1 MVRKKQTRVGF
12 IITTLL
18 LCSFF
23 SGKIDNDNRIEKID
37 YALAYYTETYPQQK
51 VYLHF
56 DKPSYAYG
64 DIIFFK
70 AYLVSALNHTPDKL
84 STNLYVEL
92 INPEKTIVE
101 TKRFWVKDGVAKGDF
116 MIRDTMPEGLYQV
129 RAYTNWMRNFA
140 PEFYFTRNIQIT
152 NPLYKTHISP
162 SDSKRNRRI
171 LRRNKSRLKD
181 IDFQFLPEGGNLVY
195 GLTST
200 VGFKAVNNAGKGV
213 DVKGTVYNSGKNRI
227 ADFSSLT
234 MGMGRFSFKPVKGEK
249 YFAVIESNDKS
260 FRLDLPKPMETGI
273 IMGVNNLSDG
283 YIHVKLLSKKFK
295 TEDRFANEVILIGQ
309 TRGQIY
315 FSKVVDLS
323 GDSAEIDID
332 KYLFPTGITQLTVF
346 SGRLIPVAERLV
358 FINHHDFLSFKCKK
372 PEKIS
377 KDSLLLKITSVNQ
390 NGSAVPADLSL
401 AVLNYDNPEDDPF
414 NTNIVQYLNLISDL
428 KGYVEDPSFYFSNSD
443 PLADKALDNLMIT
456 QGWRRFDWNE
466 VIAGRYQEM
475 KYNVEKKITIEGKIT
490 REFFELPL
498 PDCEVR
504 LSVLNRYNDVFY
516 TRSARDGSFKFDNL
530 VYNDTVDVRI
540 EANRPTG
547 RKNLV
552 IVLPETTQEPVYNFY
567 GNFFLT
573 TESARNNKAYRTK
586 MHQETLKKMK
596 EEEIREANRNKITG
610 IYSKAD
616 NVIRSEDIPEG
627 YNNVLQVLQGRV
639 PGVDVQGQ
647 RVIIR
652 GVKTFYGSTDPLYII
667 DGVPVDGVQSI
678 LNIPVQDVDRIE
690 ILKGPS
696 TAIYGSRGANGV
708 IAVYTKRGE
717 FMVKGRIDFQML
729 GYATPRKFYMP
740 KFDYK
745 EDTMNKLMTL
755 NWVPDIKTDENG
767 QISIKQKLPENIEKI
782 TLVIEGLTAD
792 GKPGASKIVFD
803 LD

>member
-1 MVRKKQTRVGF
+1 MIRNKQTRIGF
-12 IITTLL
+12 IITALL

-23 SGKIDNDNRIEKID
+23 PGKIDIDNRIEKID
-37 YALAYYTETYPQQK
+37 YALAYYTDTYPQQK
-51 VYLHF
+51 VYLHL
-56 DKPSYAYG
+56 DKPSYSYG

-92 INPEKTIVE
+92 INPEKAIIE
-101 TKRFWVKDGVAKGDF
+101 TKRLWVKDGFANGDF
-116 MIRDTMPEGLYQV
+116 MIRDTMPEGLYQI

-152 NPLYKTHISP
+152 NPVYKTHISP

-171 LRRNKSRLKD
+171 LRRNKNKLKE

-200 VGFKAVNNAGKGV
+200 VGFKAINNAGKGT
-213 DVKGTVYNSGKNRI
+213 DVKGTVYNSEKNKI
-227 ADFSSLT
+227 IEFSSLAK
-234 MGMGRFSFKPVKGEK
+234 GMGRFSFKPEKGEK
-249 YFAVIESNDKS
+249 YYAVIESNDKS
-260 FRLDLPKPMETGI
+260 FKVDLPKPMETGI
-273 IMGVNNLSDG
+273 VIGVNNLSDG
-283 YIHVKLLSKKFK
+283 FIHIRLLSKKFK
-295 TEDRFANEVILIGQ
+295 TDDRFANEVILIGQ
-309 TRGQIY
+309 TRGHIY
-315 FSKVVDLS
+315 FSTIVDLS
-323 GDSAEIDID
+323 EDSAEIDID
-332 KYLFPTGITQLTVF
+332 KYLFPTGIAQLTVF
-346 SGRLIPVAERLV
+346 SSRLIPVAERLV
-358 FINHHDFLSFKCKK
+358 FINHHDFMSFKCKK

-377 KDSLLLKITSVNQ
+377 KDSVLLRITSVNQ
-390 NGSAVPADLSL
+390 DGYPVPADLSVS
-401 AVLNYDNPEDDPF
+401 VLNYDNPEKDPF
-414 NTNIVQYLNLISDL
+414 SYSIVQYLNLISDL
-428 KGYVEDPSFYFSNSD
+428 KGYVEDPSFYFSD
-443 PLADKALDNLMIT
+443 TIPLAERALDNLMIT

-490 REFFELPL
+490 REFFDLPL

-504 LSVLNRYNDVFY
+504 LSILNSYNDVFY
-516 TRSARDGSFKFDNL
+516 ARSAKDGSFKFDNL

-552 IVLPETTQEPVYNFY
+552 IVLPETKQEPVSNFY
-567 GNFFLT
+567 GDFFLT
-573 TESARNNKAYRTK
+573 TVSARNNKVYRTK
-586 MHQETLKKMK
+586 MHQETLKRMK

-667 DGVPVDGVQSI
+667 DGIPVDGVQSI

-729 GYATPRKFYMP
+729 GYATPRKFYVP
-740 KFDYK
+740 EFDHI
-745 EDTMNKLMTL
+745 EDSKIRQITL
-755 NWVPDIKTDENG
+755 NWVPDIKSEKNG
-767 QISIKQKLPENIEKI
+767 QISIKQKLPENIGKI
-782 TLVIEGLTAD
+782 TVIIEGLTED
-792 GKPGASKIVFD
+792 GKPGVSKIEFD